1 VSRIPFPTLIQQF
14 LTIKDVLCLLFIIL
28 LLLFFTLGIKNP
40 ERFIIIIIIFVG
52 SVEVDF

>member
-40 ERFIIIIIIFVG
+40 ERFIIIIILVG